1 MATVVKQVRIRG
13 RDVSLRR
20 TNRNVGELDIKLT
33 LEVSDKKEYY
43 VMPYALDRDA
53 SPTKLWPNLIVPN
66 YV

>member
-33 LEVSDKKEYY
+33 LEVSDKKRLSQLS
-43 VMPYALDRDA
+43 V
-53 SPTKLWPNLIVPN
+53 
-66 YV
+66 